1 MNTCAF
7 VGRLTSNP
15 ELKTT
20 TNGKSVSS
28 FTLAVKRPRVADKTD
43 FINCC
48 AWNQSADYLCK
59 YGSKGD
65 LVEVSGTL
73 QSRNYEDKNGNK
85 RTAFDVV
92 ADSLSIVSGHSNTQ
106 AASSPAQ
113 EQNEK
118 LVAFTSQ
125 LKDQGF
131 EEIIT
136 DEDLPF

>member
-7 VGRLTSNP
+7 VGRLTSDP

-20 TNGKSVSS
+20 QSGLSVCS
-28 FTLAVKRPRVADKTD
+28 FSIAVKRPHVKDTTD
-43 FINCC
+43 FINCV
-48 AWNQSADYLCK
+48 AWRQSAEYLCK

-65 LVEVSGTL
+65 MVAVSGTL

-92 ADSLSIVSGHSNTQ
+92 ADSLSIISGHSNAQ
-106 AASSPAQ
+106 ATSSPAQ
-113 EQNEK
+113 EPNEK